1 MKKLF
6 FALCALLT
14 LVSCNQQKPY
24 NITGTFDIPDSLN
37 LGDTVIAREPLDGTY
52 VYMLELNGE
61 AIDSALVQN
70 ETFTFSGNVK
80 ADEAFFA
87 YIACDYAYGII
98 AIEPGDY
105 CMTIGEEV
113 LAYGSPTNDAIND
126 IDAKVTELEQG
137 IGERLQAAVENAGG
151 YPGDSIM
158 MPFYLEFNDR
168 YEALIDSVYQK
179 NTKNLVGVYVVNIL
193 TSGAQSL
200 DELESMLEEYDEY
213 IANSPLMDARRQYY
227 IENESDI
234 R

>member
-1 MKKLF
+1 
-6 FALCALLT
+6 
-14 LVSCNQQKPY
+14 
-24 NITGTFDIPDSLN
+24 
-37 LGDTVIAREPLDGTY
+37 
-52 VYMLELNGE
+52 
-61 AIDSALVQN
+61 
-70 ETFTFSGNVK
+70 
-80 ADEAFFA
+80 
-87 YIACDYAYGII
+87 
-98 AIEPGDY
+98 
-105 CMTIGEEV
+105 MTIGEEV

>member
-1 MKKLF
+1 
-6 FALCALLT
+6 
-14 LVSCNQQKPY
+14 
-24 NITGTFDIPDSLN
+24 
-37 LGDTVIAREPLDGTY
+37 
-52 VYMLELNGE
+52 
-61 AIDSALVQN
+61 
-70 ETFTFSGNVK
+70 
-80 ADEAFFA
+80 
-87 YIACDYAYGII
+87 
-98 AIEPGDY
+98 
-105 CMTIGEEV
+105 
-113 LAYGSPTNDAIND
+113 
-126 IDAKVTELEQG
+126 VTELEQG

-200 DELESMLEEYDEY
+200 DELETMLEEYDEY